1 MKNFD
6 LIKVALSVTMVPE
19 SVFLLAFNLP
29 LTTKDRITCKQKYSG
44 LDEIE
49 YEGLSVFKAWV
60 IILVET
66 QVLLYN

>member
-1 MKNFD
+1 MQNFD

-19 SVFLLAFNLP
+19 SVFSLGFNSP
-29 LTTKDRITCKQKYSG
+29 LTTKDRITCKQKYVR

-49 YEGLSVFKAWV
+49 YGGSSTFKVWV
-60 IILVET
+60 IILVAT